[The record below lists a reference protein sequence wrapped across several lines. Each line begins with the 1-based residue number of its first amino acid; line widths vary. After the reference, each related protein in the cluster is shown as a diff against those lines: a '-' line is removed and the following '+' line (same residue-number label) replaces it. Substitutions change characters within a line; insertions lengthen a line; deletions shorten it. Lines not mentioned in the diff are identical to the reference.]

1 MINDSALTYFQ
12 IENSY
17 NHCVIRFLVQDTL
30 RIRIRASVGVRVY
43 DRMFLKTL
51 AFRAGEFVFSAHVS
65 QSSVCWSYTICLF

>member
-30 RIRIRASVGVRVY
+30 RIWIRVSLGARVY
-43 DRMFLKTL
+43 DRMFLKTS
-51 AFRAGEFVFSAHVS
+51 AFRAGEFVFSAHFS
-65 QSSVCWSYTICLF
+65 QSSIKVCWS